1 VFSEV
6 IIVAAIQKIFQT
18 RRPVST
24 VRHTIVGTPHR
35 AQAEAFIG
43 DIFRRHYGAEVRSF
57 APNLMLLEDSGR
69 ITAAAG
75 WRCAGEDRLFLESYL
90 DEPIEAAVAR
100 LAGQPVRREAIVEV
114 GNLAADRAGGSVDVI
129 LNLARHLDRLGYEWV
144 AFTATSEL
152 ISIFSRLGLPPLAL
166 ATADPERLGTE
177 AADWGSY
184 YESRPIV
191 VAGRIALALEML
203 KRHG

>member
-1 VFSEV
+1 MFTEV

-18 RRPVST
+18 RRPAST
-24 VRHTIVGTPHR
+24 VRHTIVGAPR
-35 AQAEAFIG
+35 RVQAEAFIG

-57 APNLMLLEDSGR
+57 APNLMLLEDAGR

-75 WRCAGEDRLFLESYL
+75 WRCAGEDRLFLETYL

-144 AFTATSEL
+144 AFTATREL
-152 ISIFSRLGLPPLAL
+152 IGIFRRLGLPPLAL
-166 ATADPERLGTE
+166 APADPERLGAD

-184 YESRPIV
+184 YDSRPIV
-191 VAGRIALALEML
+191 VAGRIALALEMV

>member
-1 VFSEV
+1 M
-6 IIVAAIQKIFQT
+6 AAIQKILQT
-18 RRPVST
+18 RRPLPT
-24 VRHTIVGTPHR
+24 VRHTVVGAPQR
-35 AQAEAFIG
+35 AAAEGFIA
-43 DIFRRHYGAEVRSF
+43 DIFRRHYGAEVSSF
-57 APNLMLLEDSGR
+57 APNLMLLEDAGR
-69 ITAAAG
+69 IAAAAG
-75 WRCAGEDRLFLESYL
+75 WRCAGEERLFLETYL

-100 LAGQPVRREAIVEV
+100 LASQPVRREAIVEV

-152 ISIFSRLGLPPLAL
+152 IGIFRRLGLPPLAL
-166 ATADPERLGTE
+166 ASADPARLGAD

-184 YESRPIV
+184 YDSRPVV
-191 VAGRIALALEML
+191 VAGRIALALEMV